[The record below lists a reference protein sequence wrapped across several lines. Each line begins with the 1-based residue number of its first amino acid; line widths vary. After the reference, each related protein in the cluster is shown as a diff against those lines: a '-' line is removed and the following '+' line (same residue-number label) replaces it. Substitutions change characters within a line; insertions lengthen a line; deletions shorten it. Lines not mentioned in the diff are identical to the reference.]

1 MNNREVRL
9 GFFAIIVL
17 AISIWGYYYLKGR
30 NLLSRTQVFYAEYQD
45 IADLM
50 VSSPVKIHGF
60 QVGTVIQIALD
71 KKTMKKVIVTMDVQK
86 DISVP
91 ADAVAVIEPVGVMGG
106 SFISLLFDKPCSGQ
120 DCAQSG
126 DVLQS
131 SSSSL
136 LGKMLGGSEVKG
148 YVTNLKEGLSD
159 VLMRLD
165 SMSADPNANDLVGQ
179 SLNDLRRFLH
189 NIRVTTDQLAIMVS
203 NLNVQLGGVMKD
215 FQAVSSN
222 LKAHN
227 EDIGQMLSN
236 ANQITGSIAQADLGK
251 TIAGSQKTLEGIDK
265 TVADL
270 SAVALDLKLLLQEVN
285 SGQGTLA
292 KIIHD
297 PNMYNNLNKAS
308 RNIDLLLQDIRLNP
322 KRYINVSL
330 IGGRQKSY
338 VLPEQDPA
346 LNRE

>member
-131 SSSSL
+131 SS
-136 LGKMLGGSEVKG
+136 
-148 YVTNLKEGLSD
+148 D
-159 VLMRLD
+159 R
-165 SMSADPNANDLVGQ
+165 
-179 SLNDLRRFLH
+179 
-189 NIRVTTDQLAIMVS
+189 
-203 NLNVQLGGVMKD
+203 
-215 FQAVSSN
+215 
-222 LKAHN
+222 
-227 EDIGQMLSN
+227 
-236 ANQITGSIAQADLGK
+236 
-251 TIAGSQKTLEGIDK
+251 
-265 TVADL
+265 
-270 SAVALDLKLLLQEVN
+270 
-285 SGQGTLA
+285 
-292 KIIHD
+292 
-297 PNMYNNLNKAS
+297 
-308 RNIDLLLQDIRLNP
+308 
-322 KRYINVSL
+322 
-330 IGGRQKSY
+330 KS
-338 VLPEQDPA
+338 VV
-346 LNRE
+346 